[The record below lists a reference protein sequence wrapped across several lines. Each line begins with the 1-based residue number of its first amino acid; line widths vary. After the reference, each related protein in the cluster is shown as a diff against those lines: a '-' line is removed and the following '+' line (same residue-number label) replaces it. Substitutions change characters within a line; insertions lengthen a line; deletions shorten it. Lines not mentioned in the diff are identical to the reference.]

1 MGKDVTLSKKH
12 GLNPSMIICPICGK
26 EESVAILGYIKGD
39 KEAPRYIQG
48 DICDECKAR
57 VADNKCFVISVGEN
71 QRLKRYTI
79 VSKDIFTQKVE
90 GYAVLMKEA
99 DFNAV
104 FDNIEIWNMFM
115 CLIIVHLQYI
125 ILLLRMMKILKKL

>member
-1 MGKDVTLSKKH
+1 MKKDIILSKKH
-12 GLNPSMIICPICGK
+12 GLNPSIEVCPICGK
-26 EESVAILGYIKGD
+26 DIGITLFGYIKGD

-57 VADNKCFVISVGEN
+57 VADNKCFVISVGED

-90 GYAVLMKEA
+90 GCAVLMKEA

-104 FDNIEIWNMFM
+104 FDK
-115 CLIIVHLQYI
+115 H
-125 ILLLRMMKILKKL
+125 

>member
-12 GLNPSMIICPICGK
+12 GLNSSMVVCPICGK
-26 EESVAILGYIKGD
+26 AKSVALLGHIKGD
-39 KEAPRYIQG
+39 EEAPRYIQG

-57 VADNKCFVISVGEN
+57 VADNKCFVISVSEDR
-71 QRLKRYTI
+71 RLKRYVI

-90 GYAVLMKEA
+90 DCAVLMKEA

-104 FDNIEIWNMFM
+104 FDK
-115 CLIIVHLQYI
+115 H
-125 ILLLRMMKILKKL
+125 

>member
-1 MGKDVTLSKKH
+1 MGKGITLSNKH
-12 GLNPSMIICPICGK
+12 GLNPSMAMCLICGK
-26 EESVAILGYIKGD
+26 AEGIALLGHIKGD
-39 KEAPRYIQG
+39 EEAPKYIQG

-57 VADNKCFVISVGEN
+57 VADNKCFVISVGED

-90 GYAVLMKEA
+90 GCAVLMKEA

-104 FDNIEIWNMFM
+104 FDK
-115 CLIIVHLQYI
+115 H
-125 ILLLRMMKILKKL
+125 